1 MECYGAAPQL
11 ETPEGHPQVEA
22 AVLIG
27 RGRHEK
33 EIAPWE
39 VPVQNIGSGYRVW
52 L

>member
-11 ETPEGHPQVEA
+11 ETPEGHQVEA

-27 RGRHEK
+27 RGRHAK

-39 VPVQNIGSGYRVW
+39 DRVPIIDVN
-52 L
+52 